1 MSPTF
6 VFLNNLFILNEG
18 SIFFQL
24 ILILLISANIVAV
37 HSNSKLISQITYRRA
52 FSSLSLVLCLEV
64 FFLVGLY
71 LEFLGIFSIEP
82 LLQSSFQFIY
92 SFTALWI
99 IWLWCFPLAS
109 MRSDS
114 PKFVFSMALTFIFL
128 IQLIFLYVFK
138 ILNIEIIA
146 LTNIVWFLTTL
157 VILMVG
163 FGFLIIKRHFNWLF
177 GCIFTF
183 FYLTGL
189 LSAQIIPGITQS
201 QSNTMLF
208 ISQIIAFTLFPILSQ
223 SFIHTAIAEEKQEIN
238 NLPIASKN
246 MAILPDQKI
255 FQSWLNLAIK
265 NQDILIANEFLKCL
279 TLTFHAD
286 QALLLASLNQQAD
299 LNIVAGYTIN
309 KNKLSIPFVLD
320 RPSNDMLEKYLK
332 GDKPSSFT
340 TDDYFPDDLKI
351 FIKLIKVPQPVNIL
365 VFPIKLSAQKNNTFC
380 ILLFS
385 ALIPWNKSHL
395 DYLIKVKDEIV
406 LIFQKIFPGKVTT
419 IQQTENSLIPN
430 DPKKKSMYS
439 KIGPGET
446 NDSKIFRLESELKL
460 ALEEYARVQKLLEE
474 NLQRSKTG
482 RYQN

>member
-18 SIFFQL
+18 SIFFQF
-24 ILILLISANIVAV
+24 ILILLISANVVIV

-64 FFLVGLY
+64 FFLVELY

-82 LLQSSFQFIY
+82 LLQSSFQFVY

-163 FGFLIIKRHFNWLF
+163 FGFLIINRHFNWLF

-309 KNKLSIPFVLD
+309 KNNLSLLNG
-320 RPSNDMLEKYLK
+320 SNLSGKYFLK
-332 GDKPSSFT
+332 DQYNFIL
-340 TDDYFPDDLKI
+340 YF
-351 FIKLIKVPQPVNIL
+351 N
-365 VFPIKLSAQKNNTFC
+365 
-380 ILLFS
+380 
-385 ALIPWNKSHL
+385 
-395 DYLIKVKDEIV
+395 
-406 LIFQKIFPGKVTT
+406 
-419 IQQTENSLIPN
+419 
-430 DPKKKSMYS
+430 
-439 KIGPGET
+439 
-446 NDSKIFRLESELKL
+446 
-460 ALEEYARVQKLLEE
+460 
-474 NLQRSKTG
+474 
-482 RYQN
+482 